1 MKKAGHTNMRLAA
14 SFVHMMPSPSG
25 KQHSIACSTSAVR
38 EASRSAPWK
47 LRRKRLSTA
56 KNSHRSSSLRR
67 PAAGNTPRKTE
78 SPQQPLVAAVTV
90 RVRMGFSSNSQARC
104 SLARLA
110 GGCGCDGCANADAG
124 RWCNGGYGAG
134 GLSPGKCC
142 GNSKPKSCLVHSTA
156 VGGTGG
162 NDSRRSSALSM
173 RRSKAALCPTRS
185 APFALQAAAHLTK
198 AGST

>member
-1 MKKAGHTNMRLAA
+1 MSCHATWAHGGCGGCRPPRSLRHNMKKAGHTNMRLAA

-47 LRRKRLSTA
+47 LRRKRLSKA

-104 SLARLA
+104 SLARLSVMRRRLRVVVVVM
-110 GGCGCDGCANADAG
+110 GV
-124 RWCNGGYGAG
+124 RM
-134 GLSPGKCC
+134 LMQ
-142 GNSKPKSCLVHSTA
+142 
-156 VGGTGG
+156 VGGVMAAMELAVCHRASAAEIA
-162 NDSRRSSALSM
+162 SRRAAWCTT
-173 RRSKAALCPTRS
+173 RRSE
-185 APFALQAAAHLTK
+185 APGATT
-198 AGST
+198 AGEAPR

>member
-90 RVRMGFSSNSQARC
+90 RVRMGFSSNSQPRC
-104 SLARLA
+104 SLAL
-110 GGCGCDGCANADAG
+110 CS
-124 RWCNGGYGAG
+124 
-134 GLSPGKCC
+134 LM
-142 GNSKPKSCLVHSTA
+142 LMLML
-156 VGGTGG
+156 VGGVMAAMELAVCHRASAAEIA
-162 NDSRRSSALSM
+162 SRRAAWCTA
-173 RRSKAALCPTRS
+173 RRSE
-185 APFALQAAAHLTK
+185 APGATT
-198 AGST
+198 AGEAPR

>member
-104 SLARLA
+104 SLVVVVMGVRMLM
-110 GGCGCDGCANADAG
+110 
-124 RWCNGGYGAG
+124 
-134 GLSPGKCC
+134 L
-142 GNSKPKSCLVHSTA
+142 
-156 VGGTGG
+156 VGGVMAAMELAVCHRASAAEIA
-162 NDSRRSSALSM
+162 SRRAAWCTA
-173 RRSKAALCPTRS
+173 RRSE
-185 APFALQAAAHLTK
+185 APGATT
-198 AGST
+198 AGEAPR

>member
-104 SLARLA
+104 SLAR
-110 GGCGCDGCANADAG
+110 
-124 RWCNGGYGAG
+124 
-134 GLSPGKCC
+134 
-142 GNSKPKSCLVHSTA
+142 H
-156 VGGTGG
+156 
-162 NDSRRSSALSM
+162 
-173 RRSKAALCPTRS
+173 
-185 APFALQAAAHLTK
+185 
-198 AGST
+198 